1 MSDTPPLFD
10 WHLNTQTVERWCFI
24 NDVFSSPECDRIIE
38 QANQEDLVQRNRGGI
53 EGTLDNETV
62 KKIRRTNV
70 AWIIANKDENKWI
83 FERLTGAINQIN
95 KQFYNFDLDKIE
107 NLQFSEYRE
116 DEKGFYGKH
125 IDMLMNSFNVRKLSV
140 SVQLTD
146 ETAYEGGDLMMHT
159 GSTPYKTTRKKGS
172 VIAFPSYTLHEVTP
186 VTKGTRHSLVAWAVG
201 PMFK

>member
-24 NDVFSSPECDRIIE
+24 NDVFSSLECDRIIE
-38 QANQEDLVQRNRGGI
+38 QANQKDLVQRNRGGI
-53 EGTLDNETV
+53 EGTLNNETV

-146 ETAYEGGDLMMHT
+146 ENSYEGGDLLMHT

>member
-10 WHLNTQTVERWCFI
+10 WHLNTQIVERWCFI
-24 NDVFSSPECDRIIE
+24 NDVFSSLECDRIIE

-146 ETAYEGGDLMMHT
+146 ENSYEGGDLLMHT